1 MRGDDVEPVVGSHP
15 RREFLGERHVA
26 ADHRLERFDALA
38 ADREPQLDRPHPP
51 SERDLPVAVVDHG
64 AGFRLRRT
72 QELGQDAQCPEQRA
86 PVDGPEQI
94 AVEVHAHPLVRVRA
108 VGVDPV
114 EPGVD
119 PSQLGH
125 EGGDARHRRIDVQP
139 HVLAFADR
147 SDLGCRIERHR
158 RRGAV
163 GRAHEERHAGR
174 RRGRRRSSLRGRR
187 VASRRSS
194 SCGTMRMRSVPI
206 PAMRRPFSMPECAW
220 AVAYATSREV
230 SPSVLTAPSVA
241 RQRAARIATST
252 ASLAEP
258 WITPPP
264 CSLVERNRSGRSS
277 SSIIQSSISVSSS
290 VHAGEVTQLMP
301 CTPSPADS
309 SSPRIDEYDV
319 FAGK

>member
-1 MRGDDVEPVVGSHP
+1 MPRAATRRSTVQNRLQSKFTPIHLCGFVLYESTRSSPALTHRNSGTRAAMPAIAASTCSHTCSRSQIAPTSGVGSNAIDEVVPWVVHTKNGSRP
-15 RREFLGERHVA
+15 ASRSA
-26 ADHRLERFDALA
+26 AIIA
-38 ADREPQLDRPHPP
+38 
-51 SERDLPVAVVDHG
+51 S
-64 AGFRLRRT
+64 
-72 QELGQDAQCPEQRA
+72 RA
-86 PVDGPEQI
+86 PGCI
-94 AVEVHAHPLVRVRA
+94 AK
-108 VGVDPV
+108 
-114 EPGVD
+114 
-119 PSQLGH
+119 
-125 EGGDARHRRIDVQP
+125 
-139 HVLAFADR
+139 FA
-147 SDLGCRIERHR
+147 
-158 RRGAV
+158 
-163 GRAHEERHAGR
+163 
-174 RRGRRRSSLRGRR
+174 
-187 VASRRSS
+187 